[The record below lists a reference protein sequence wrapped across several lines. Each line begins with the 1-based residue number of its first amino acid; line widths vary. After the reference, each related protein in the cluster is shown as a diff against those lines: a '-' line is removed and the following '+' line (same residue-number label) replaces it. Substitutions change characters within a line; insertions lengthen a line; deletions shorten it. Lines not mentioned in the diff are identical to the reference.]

1 MYWLIE
7 SNEDTSITVI
17 DLSTCQTIIEA
28 EIESRPQDELEGLQF
43 TITPTFM
50 TKKQFEELPEFDG

>member
-17 DLSTCQTIIEA
+17 DLPTCQTIIEA

-50 TKKQFEELPEFDG
+50 TEKEFEELPEAD